1 MDLLIATSNPHK
13 LDEFRG
19 ILAPLGVR
27 VHSLADVS
35 RGAPVPEPDETG
47 RTFEANARLKAL
59 AYASMFGVPCLA
71 DDSGLEV
78 DALGGEPGVDSAY
91 YAGKD
96 GTRAERDARN
106 NAKLL
111 AALRQV
117 PDDRRTAR
125 YVCCICVA
133 SADGRVLHEARGTFE
148 GRIGHEPRGTNGF
161 GYDPLF
167 ITADGRAAAELTDD
181 EKNARSHRGAA
192 GRQIVARLRST
203 LAR

>member
-19 ILAPLGVR
+19 ILAPLGLRVR
-27 VHSLADVS
+27 SLADVS
-35 RGAPVPEPDETG
+35 HGAPVPEPDETG

-59 AYASMFGVPCLA
+59 AYASMFGVACLA

-78 DALGGEPGVDSAY
+78 DALAGEPGVDSAY

-96 GTRAERDARN
+96 GPRAQRDARN

-111 AALRQV
+111 ATLKGV
-117 PDDRRTAR
+117 PDERRTAR

-133 SADGRVLHEARGTFE
+133 SADGRVLHEARGTFD

-167 ITADGRAAAELTDD
+167 LTDD
-181 EKNARSHRGAA
+181 GRTVAELSEHEKNARSHRAA
-192 GRQIVARLRST
+192 ASRDIVAKLRST
-203 LAR
+203 LAS